1 MSIGKQLKQK
11 LINTNCFEKKHVEFL
26 KEIELFNHNKELQ
39 NEYKRVQA
47 IINNKKH
54 IFSVELRGD

>member
-11 LINTNCFEKKHVEFL
+11 LTNTNCFEKKHVEFL
-26 KEIELFNHNKELQ
+26 KEIELFNNNKELQ

-47 IINNKKH
+47 IINNK
-54 IFSVELRGD
+54 